1 LGYWKH
7 PPLPWLLL
15 DIIRRIFGSR
25 LWPFFLL
32 GQLAAAVACWA
43 TWRLGR
49 ELFTPLE
56 AFVAVVILGRQYR
69 IQIDKEAGAH
79 VVYEVLRDKK
89 VHEVV
94 FSAPGGV
101 PTRFSE

>member
-7 PPLPWLLL
+7 PPLPWLLP
-15 DIIRRIFGSR
+15 DIIRRIFDSR

-49 ELFTPLE
+49 ELFTPPNDNSINAE
-56 AFVAVVILGRQYR
+56 AVRVVDAGNQRVVAHISLG
-69 IQIDKEAGAH
+69 AN
-79 VVYEVLRDKK
+79 
-89 VHEVV
+89 
-94 FSAPGGV
+94 
-101 PTRFSE
+101 PTAVTLSDGCGPVTDDTPRLK

>member
-1 LGYWKH
+1 MGYWKH
-7 PPLPWLLL
+7 PPLPSLLL

-56 AFVAVVILGRQYR
+56 AFVAVVILDGNIEY
-69 IQIDKEAGAH
+69 K
-79 VVYEVLRDKK
+79 
-89 VHEVV
+89 
-94 FSAPGGV
+94 
-101 PTRFSE
+101 